1 MEWKELFKKTRRPE
15 TAPAR
20 TSRGGAH
27 PEVPEGLMKKCNACK
42 SAILT
47 EDVRN
52 NYYICPKCHNYFRVH
67 AYRRVEMIGDPGSFE
82 EWFAGIQESN
92 PLNFKGYPEKLGAL
106 KEKTRL
112 DEAVTTGRLTIQGSP
127 AAVAICDGRF
137 LMASMG
143 EVVGEKI
150 TRTVERATEEKL
162 PAEPG
167 CRRASC
173 L

>member
-137 LMASMG
+137 PHGQTWA
-143 EVVGEKI
+143 KW
-150 TRTVERATEEKL
+150 
-162 PAEPG
+162 
-167 CRRASC
+167 
-173 L
+173 